1 MQRVPRMMVV
11 SIPVILEICFEN
23 MIELSLII
31 LDWETLQV
39 MVSLL
44 KYFSMILEYI
54 ILEVLKVFIIA

>member
-11 SIPVILEICFEN
+11 SILEICFEN

-31 LDWETLQV
+31 LDWETLEV

-44 KYFSMILEYI
+44 EYFSMILEYI
-54 ILEVLKVFIIA
+54 ILEVLKVFFIA

>member
-54 ILEVLKVFIIA
+54 ILEVLKVFFIA

>member
-1 MQRVPRMMVV
+1 MQRVPRMKVV

-31 LDWETLQV
+31 LDWETLEV

-54 ILEVLKVFIIA
+54 ILEVLKVFFIA